1 MFSVEEVIHFHDLA
15 IERYGGSKGIRDY
28 GSLDAALN
36 RSWQTFDGDYL
47 YPSFYSKA
55 AAILESIILN
65 HPFIDGNKRTGFL
78 LCEALLESYGFTINA
93 NTESIYDFLVD
104 ISAGNKDFER
114 IVTWL
119 QQHSQPTE
127 QPL

>member
-1 MFSVEEVIHFHDLA
+1 MFSLEEVIHFHDLA

-28 GSLDAALN
+28 GGLDAALN
-36 RSWQTFDGDYL
+36 RPWQTFDGEDL
-47 YPSFYSKA
+47 YPTFFHKA
-55 AAILESIILN
+55 AAIMESIILN

-78 LCEALLESYGFTINA
+78 LCEALLQSYGFTINT
-93 NTESIYDFLVD
+93 NTESIYNFLID
-104 ISAGNKDFER
+104 ISTGNKDFEM

-119 QQHSQPTE
+119 QQNSQQRE